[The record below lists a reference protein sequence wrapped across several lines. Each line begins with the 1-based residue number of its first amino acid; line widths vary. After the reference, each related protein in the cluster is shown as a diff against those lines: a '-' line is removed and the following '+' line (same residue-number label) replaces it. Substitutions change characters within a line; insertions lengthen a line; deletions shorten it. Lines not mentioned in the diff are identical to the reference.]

1 MFNSLIKKAK
11 KKVATFRALKQCWQ
25 VGGAT
30 TVQINQ
36 INYGETLAG
45 QSILVTG
52 GGSGIGLAIAKKCI
66 LEGADVVIT
75 GRNEDKLKGAEE
87 AINSNRLKTMVWDHG
102 DVKICKEKLQECMS
116 LLGSG
121 RLDVLVNNAG
131 VCLQPLGFFATT
143 ESAWDQTYAVN
154 SKGLF
159 FLTQAFCDDCLKK
172 KQPAKVVNISS
183 QGGLLPAPHPY
194 RMTKWDIIGLTKGL
208 GQQLAPHGI
217 IVNGVAPGMIA
228 TDMIQRDTE
237 NVYSNLQPI
246 QRLGVPEEVAELVI
260 FLVSGAAD
268 NIVGQTI
275 ICDGGYTSKG

>member
-1 MFNSLIKKAK
+1 MA
-11 KKVATFRALKQCWQ
+11 ATVGAIKQCWQ
-25 VGGAT
+25 VGGVAK
-30 TVQINQ
+30 VQINQ
-36 INYGETLAG
+36 INYGEILTAKNV
-45 QSILVTG
+45 LVTG
-52 GGSGIGLAIAKKCI
+52 GSSGIGLAIAKKCI
-66 LEGADVVIT
+66 SEGAEVVIT
-75 GRNEDKLKGAEE
+75 GRNEEKLKRAKEE
-87 AINSNRLKTMVWDHG
+87 IGSDRLKMMVWDHG
-102 DVKICKEKLQECMS
+102 DIAICKEKLQECIG
-116 LLGSG
+116 LFGSQ

-131 VCLQPLGFFATT
+131 ISLQPLSFFSTT

-208 GQQLAPHGI
+208 GTQLAPHGV

-228 TDMIQRDTE
+228 TEMIDRDTE
-237 NVYSNLQPI
+237 NVYSNLQPLG
-246 QRLGVPEEVAELVI
+246 RVGVPEEIAELVL
-260 FLVSGAAD
+260 FLISGAAD

-275 ICDGGYTSKG
+275 ICDGGYTSKGSATF

>member
-1 MFNSLIKKAK
+1 MFDRLVRIAERM
-11 KKVATFRALKQCWQ
+11 VTTVRGIKQCWQ

-30 TVQINQ
+30 KVQINQ
-36 INYGETLAG
+36 INYGEILTA
-45 QSILVTG
+45 QSVLVTG
-52 GGSGIGLAIAKKCI
+52 GSSGIGLAIAKKCI
-66 LEGADVVIT
+66 SEGAEVVIT
-75 GRNEDKLKGAEE
+75 GRNETKLKRAKEE
-87 AINSNRLKTMVWDHG
+87 INSDRLKFMVWDHG
-102 DVKICKEKLQECMS
+102 NVEICKEKLKDC
-116 LLGSG
+116 LKLFGSQ

-131 VCLQPLGFFATT
+131 VCLQPLGFFTTT

-172 KQPAKVVNISS
+172 KQSAKVVNIAS

-194 RMTKWDIIGLTKGL
+194 RMTKWDVIGLTKGL

-228 TDMIQRDTE
+228 TEMIMRDAE
-237 NVYSNLQPI
+237 NVYSKLQPI
-246 QRLGVPEEVAELVI
+246 CRVGVPEEIAELVL
-260 FLVSGAAD
+260 FLISGAAN

-275 ICDGGYTSKG
+275 VCDGGYTSKG